1 MMSKKTNSHLPS
13 MVKKLL
19 KRSSRKAGLSPGSL
33 IHIGEQ
39 KVPEVK
45 LSLINY
51 DLQQVVRHESETIEE
66 LISQIPSEGISWLN
80 ITGLHDIDI
89 IQKIGEHYNINVL
102 NLEDILNTGQRPKCE
117 LYDDYLYIV
126 LKMIT
131 YNDESYEAEIEQVSI
146 LLGDN
151 YVITFQE
158 REGDVFEPIRKR
170 LQNTKGR
177 LRKYGADYLVYALMD
192 VIIDNYYIV
201 MEKIGWAIE
210 DLDEKILVNPDQD
223 RLTSIQNLKREILL
237 IRKSIWPLRET
248 VNQLQSEGTDLIS
261 ESIAPYLRDLYD
273 HTIQVVETIEIFR
286 EMASNIMD
294 LYLSNLSNRM
304 NEVMKVLTI
313 IATIFIPLT
322 FIAGIYGMNFE
333 RMPELH
339 WNWGYPLVWTI
350 MLVVAGILILF
361 FRKKKWL

>member
-1 MMSKKTNSHLPS
+1 MLKKSNNHLSS
-13 MVKKLL
+13 MVKKVLN
-19 KRSSRKAGLSPGSL
+19 RSSKKAGLSPGSL

-45 LSLINY
+45 MSLINY
-51 DLQQVVRHESETIEE
+51 DQQQVVQHECETIED
-66 LISQIPSEGISWLN
+66 LFARIPSEGISWLN

-89 IQKIGEHYNINVL
+89 IQKIGEYYHINTL
-102 NLEDILNTGQRPKCE
+102 DLEDILNTGQRPKCE
-117 LYDDYLYIV
+117 IYDDYLYIV

-131 YNDESYEAEIEQVSI
+131 YNDESFETEIEQVS
-146 LLGDN
+146 LLFGDK

-177 LRKYGADYLVYALMD
+177 LRKHGADYLAYALID

-201 MEKIGWAIE
+201 LEKIGLTIE
-210 DLDEKILVNPDQD
+210 DLDEKILAQPDQE
-223 RLTSIQNLKREILL
+223 RLGSIQKLKREILL
-237 IRKSIWPLRET
+237 IRKSIWPLRDT
-248 VNQLQSEGTDLIS
+248 VNELQAEDTDLIS

-273 HTIQVVETIEIFR
+273 HTIHVVETIEIFR

-333 RMPELH
+333 SMPELH
-339 WNWGYPLVWTI
+339 WYWGYPLVWTI
-350 MLVVAGILILF
+350 MMVVAGLLILY